1 MATPTVQVDDEYRKV
16 KRAELEEFFKDLDIK
31 KKELDKIIENEFE
44 VLNETV
50 QNQDRPYIAA
60 SAPGT
65 VRTEYEVMAGQPFTE
80 IGDHYKPLS
89 DEEIKNVTENNPI
102 LAEKAKQIQIVI
114 NSDRNNRDMMIPLN
128 QINISNYDEIKAE
141 LKSAAGDP
149 DQINRIKFKHMKAL
163 FNSAENYK
171 NDMTNQKQIDKEKDE
186 ENMIDDSSSDDK
198 EFEAIDKCVTECT
211 NKSYETRF
219 QETKQMLLRVADKYD
234 DPNISESE
242 KSKPNEVESYPILK
256 KSSSCL
262 IKAPKQCSILQ
273 KVKETYAINKAMNIP
288 LQDNPVKLNLSR
300 KPEENVKKQ
309 FDIKH
314 SAMLEKLTD
323 TKEALLKID
332 NILSDSIPDEDK
344 DDNIKDSVNI
354 IEIEKA
360 NQVVENNEVP
370 SKDSQE
376 KFDEKMEVTLQ
387 NALENIFEIGKNE
400 NKENNELEFKEMK
413 SLARNIVE
421 GAENLSTLIREDITN
436 KLNTMNELLNDVNE
450 ALENSR
456 KSNIAYQ
463 KLKEE
468 GEVRK
473 RVKEI
478 EGSREGHNSDL
489 SSVSVV
495 DIDNINQAI
504 SKINTEIEC
513 QESRVSTSRTNYEAR
528 SKECQDFIK
537 EVDVILEKSHK
548 ILHPCDSKLHED
560 NNITG
565 DSVKSNVGDR
575 KELWDVDLKINKTK
589 IDNIQKQNME
599 RNKRIDNLLYDI
611 KDKMKDNKEVLRLAN
626 NLLRRE
632 EGKKKLQEKKASETP
647 HIEHDDRAM
656 GDHVGV
662 EENKDD
668 NTKISSSDNQI
679 TVQKEEDIKMEQT
692 EKEKQREFQL
702 KLEKEI
708 EDKGPRM
715 TKQFIKNHCKQHKLY
730 STPYLNDI
738 LYLHF
743 KGFSKIENLEEYTGL
758 KCIFLENNGIQR
770 IEGLDTLSEL
780 KCLYLHYNVV
790 RKIENLQGC
799 PKLDTLN
806 LDHNYV
812 KKIENLD
819 VVPDLHTLSLGHNML
834 ATVEDLESLRL
845 CNNLSVLDLSYNR
858 LEDPLIVDVLADM
871 ALLKVLVLTGNPVV
885 RNIPAYRK
893 TLTLRLKELLN
904 LDNRPVFPRD
914 RACAEAWQRGGVQ
927 EEIAERRRWIAKDQE
942 KVMQSVRYLI
952 KMRDENKQKREAR
965 EREERE
971 SLGLPPVVLEV
982 DTTDPKEANADESV
996 DDTKVDETEKKDQS
1010 GVISDMLSGSEA
1022 EDSTS
1027 DESDSDSDS
1036 SENKTEM
1043 GKIEWSQVD
1052 RGKHLIQELKEEQTP
1067 EEQWSGF
1074 GLISTADMKTS
1085 NELQAIS
1092 NLLFNEPSHVEPKR
1106 VSQTLQESREILKEA
1121 FNTGE
1126 VTEEEM
1132 KTDARRKPLIEIL
1145 EEYNKRP
1152 KKTEEECVPEVIHLS
1167 GITEEGDLIVD
1178 HDKKLAYER
1187 QKIVSPPTTGVFKKE
1202 GSIRKI
1208 KKMKKVT
1215 IKQVIDEEPEDNE
1228 NKEEND
1234 KKDVENKEKQNETDV
1249 TTTSTQN
1256 ISERRRSII
1265 HSEGHGTAFMNYM
1278 KHMNKD
1284 PDSKESDDD
1293 DEDLKPSAEDEEIFK
1308 ELEKEQAEREAR
1320 IAAGQPAVD
1329 PMKLY
1334 DAATMEAY
1342 YKQLEA
1348 PPAHARVTRS
1358 HVTEYRHDNV
1368 FDRIAL
1374 SQLTGG
1380 ERPDENKAKLTHVP
1394 GAVLFSYVNKQTPV
1408 EVNFEIGEEVLD
1420 SEASTAG
1427 TESIHIDSDSDSDV
1441 PDTPD
1446 YKDMKLRR
1454 PTSAGVRREEN
1465 KNTNNNVPH
1474 TNEHDPANKS
1484 VLTNDMMT
1492 NDSKERCEAK
1502 RCIIDKINSYEDKR
1516 FPSQGVTADVAEN
1529 ARIEDSVA
1537 TELLNRTLEMEEQEL
1552 YRHIDAVNN
1561 HAGRVDNRT
1570 NSIIEE
1576 ISDQLHQEY
1585 TLAEVS
1591 EILETHVEEVEQRR
1605 RESAIYEDEEAP
1617 PQELDTTLV
1626 GDVSNDTLVATGVGS
1641 DSMVDGDEELGHAGA
1656 SNVSAE
1662 DDVFE
1667 DCIEELPDH
1676 YTLEMKLALTD

>member
-1380 ERPDENKAKLTHVP
+1380 ERP
-1394 GAVLFSYVNKQTPV
+1394 
-1408 EVNFEIGEEVLD
+1408 
-1420 SEASTAG
+1420 ASTAG

>member
-1 MATPTVQVDDEYRKV
+1 MATPTVQVDDKYRKV

-31 KKELDKIIENEFE
+31 KKDLDKIIENELE
-44 VLNETV
+44 ALPESV
-50 QNQDRPYIAA
+50 QNKPYIAA
-60 SAPGT
+60 SAPGS
-65 VRTEYEVMAGQPFTE
+65 VRTEYQVMTGQPFTE
-80 IGDHYKPLS
+80 VGDHSKPLS
-89 DEEIKNVTENNPI
+89 DEEIKNVTKNNPI

-114 NSDRNNRDMMIPLN
+114 NSDRNNRDMTVPLN
-128 QINISNYDEIKAE
+128 QINISNYNEIKAE
-141 LKSAAGDP
+141 LASAAGDP
-149 DQINRIKFKHMKAL
+149 DEINRIKYKHMQAL
-163 FNSAENYK
+163 FNSVENYK
-171 NDMTNQKQIDKEKDE
+171 NKMTDEDQVDKGKDGE
-186 ENMIDDSSSDDK
+186 SMIDSSSDDE
-198 EFEAIDKCVTECT
+198 EFEAIDKCVAECT

-219 QETKQMLLRVADKYD
+219 QETKEMLLRVADKYD

-256 KSSSCL
+256 ESSSCL
-262 IKAPKQCSILQ
+262 IKASKQSSILQ
-273 KVKETYAINKAMNIP
+273 DVKETYAINKAMNIP
-288 LQDNPVKLNLSR
+288 LQDNPVKLNLNR
-300 KPEENVKKQ
+300 KPEEKVKKQ
-309 FDIKH
+309 LDKKK

-323 TKEALLKID
+323 TEEALLKID
-332 NILSDSIPDEDK
+332 NILSDSIPNKDL
-344 DDNIKDSVNI
+344 DDNLKDSVQI
-354 IEIEKA
+354 DKIENKNHI
-360 NQVVENNEVP
+360 VENNDIP
-370 SKDSQE
+370 SNDSKE
-376 KFDEKMEVTLQ
+376 KFDEKMEETLH

-413 SLARNIVE
+413 NLARNIVE

-463 KLKEE
+463 KMKEE

-489 SSVSVV
+489 SSVSLG

-513 QESRVSTSRTNYEAR
+513 QESRVSTSRSNYVAR

-548 ILHPCDSKLHED
+548 ILHPCDSKNDEEK
-560 NNITG
+560 NNTG
-565 DSVKSNVGDR
+565 DSVKSNVGER
-575 KELWDVDLKINKTK
+575 KELWDVDLKLNTTK
-589 IDNIQKQNME
+589 IDNLQKQHME

-632 EGKKKLQEKKASETP
+632 EGKKKLQEKKVSETP

-668 NTKISSSDNQI
+668 NTKVPSSDNEI
-679 TVQKEEDIKMEQT
+679 TVQKEIEIKKEQA

-834 ATVEDLESLRL
+834 TTVEDLESLRL

-971 SLGLPPVVLEV
+971 SLGLPPVVLE
-982 DTTDPKEANADESV
+982 DDSI
-996 DDTKVDETEKKDQS
+996 DTKVISGEELAPDTKLDETEKKEQS
-1010 GVISDMLSGSEA
+1010 GVVPDMLSGTEA

-1027 DESDSDSDS
+1027 ESDSDSDS

-1043 GKIEWSQVD
+1043 GQIEWSQVD

-1074 GLISTADMKTS
+1074 GLNSTGDIKTS

-1092 NLLFNEPSHVEPKR
+1092 NLLFNEPPHVKTKR
-1106 VSQTLQESREILKEA
+1106 VSQTLKESREILKEA
-1121 FNTGE
+1121 LNTGE

-1132 KTDARRKPLIEIL
+1132 KTDARPKPLIEVL

-1152 KKTEEECVPEVIHLS
+1152 KKTEEECVPEVINLT
-1167 GITEEGDLIVD
+1167 GITEEGDLIID

-1187 QKIVSPPTTGVFKKE
+1187 PKIVSPPKTEVFKKE
-1202 GSIRKI
+1202 GNIKKI
-1208 KKMKKVT
+1208 KKMKRVT

-1228 NKEEND
+1228 NKEENE
-1234 KKDVENKEKQNETDV
+1234 KRDVENKEKQNENKEKQNETDV
-1249 TTTSTQN
+1249 TSSSTQN
-1256 ISERRRSII
+1256 ISVRRRSIL

-1284 PDSKESDDD
+1284 PDSKESDE
-1293 DEDLKPSAEDEEIFK
+1293 DEDLKPSAEDEEIFR
-1308 ELEKEQAEREAR
+1308 ELEKEQVEREAR
-1320 IAAGQPAVD
+1320 IAAGLPAVD

-1334 DAATMEAY
+1334 DAATMEAH

-1348 PPAHARVTRS
+1348 PPAHERVTRC

-1380 ERPDENKAKLTHVP
+1380 ERPDENKAKLTQVP
-1394 GAVLFSYVNKQTPV
+1394 GAVLFSYVHKQTPA
-1408 EVNFEIGEEVLD
+1408 EVNIEIGEEVVD
-1420 SEASTAG
+1420 TEASTAG
-1427 TESIHIDSDSDSDV
+1427 TETILIDSDSDSDV

-1446 YKDMKLRR
+1446 YKNVKLRR
-1454 PTSAGVRREEN
+1454 PTSAGVRRDE
-1465 KNTNNNVPH
+1465 KYTNNNVSR
-1474 TNEHDPANKS
+1474 TSKHDTANKS
-1484 VLTNDMMT
+1484 VPTNDVT
-1492 NDSKERCEAK
+1492 SHDSKQRCEAK
-1502 RCIIDKINSYEDKR
+1502 RCIINTINSYEDKR
-1516 FPSQGVTADVAEN
+1516 FPSQGVNADVAEN

-1552 YRHIDAVNN
+1552 YRHIDDVNK

-1576 ISDQLHQEY
+1576 ISDQLQQEY

-1605 RESAIYEDEEAP
+1605 RESGGIYEEEEA
-1617 PQELDTTLV
+1617 LDTTLV
-1626 GDVSNDTLVATGVGS
+1626 GDVSNDTLVGTGNGNDVMTGDDEDLGGGGGEGS
-1641 DSMVDGDEELGHAGA
+1641 ADDEE
-1656 SNVSAE
+1656 
-1662 DDVFE
+1662 FE
-1667 DCIEELPDH
+1667 DCIEEIND